1 MNGVRIASLMLLLMA
16 LVNVP
21 AFAQVDFSGEWF
33 SIPYEDLQDRRAGP
47 EVGDFT
53 GLPINDADRLRAD
66 THDSSYF
73 ALPEWQCRP
82 HGVDW
87 ITFGM
92 SDMRIDKVTDPVTGR
107 LKAWRMHWL
116 RSAFDRDIWMD
127 GRSHP
132 SEYAP
137 HTWEGFSTGKW
148 DGDTLVISVTHVT
161 EDYLRRNG
169 LQRSERSTMTQYLF
183 MDDDFLTWTTV
194 LYDPVYLTE
203 PLIRNASYRR
213 VPHQQLPAYP
223 CPTVVEE
230 VRPKGQIPHY
240 LPGANP
246 YIDEFATKRN
256 LPFEATRGGAETMY
270 PEYQDKLKQ
279 MSKAPK

>member
-1 MNGVRIASLMLLLMA
+1 
-16 LVNVP
+16 
-21 AFAQVDFSGEWF
+21 
-33 SIPYEDLQDRRAGP
+33 
-47 EVGDFT
+47 
-53 GLPINDADRLRAD
+53 
-66 THDSSYF
+66 
-73 ALPEWQCRP
+73 
-82 HGVDW
+82 
-87 ITFGM
+87 
-92 SDMRIDKVTDPVTGR
+92 MRIEKVTDPVTGR

-116 RSAFDRDIWMD
+116 RSAFDRYIWMD
-127 GRSHP
+127 GRAHP

-148 DGDTLVISVTHVT
+148 EGDTLIISVTHVT

-169 LQRSERSTMTQYLF
+169 LQRSEHSTMTQYLF
-183 MDDDFLTWTTV
+183 LDDDFLTWTTV

-240 LPGANP
+240 VPGTNP
-246 YIDEFATKRN
+246 YIDEFATKRK

-270 PEYQDKLKQ
+270 PEYQEKLKQ
-279 MSKAPK
+279 LKATR